1 MPMNSELDH
10 LVVMSPTLD
19 EGVRWCEAT
28 LGVTPGP
35 GGSHPLMGTHN
46 RLLRIDGPGF
56 EHAYLE
62 IIAVDPMA
70 VPTREPGL
78 KRWFDL
84 DDPALIKRLAL
95 HGPQLCHWV
104 ARTPD
109 VEAAR
114 TALRPLGIERGP
126 VLSASRTTPAGLL
139 EWKITVRDDGH
150 RLFGGALP
158 TLIQWGAVHP
168 VGQMAPCAVRL
179 QALRLQHREA
189 ARLSQAL
196 SRLGLIN
203 GQAIAVEEGP
213 RQIEAWLETPVGRV
227 HLGDDSLE
235 QRPQ

>member
-1 MPMNSELDH
+1 MPMKAELDH
-10 LVVMSPTLD
+10 LVVIASTLD
-19 EGVRWCEAT
+19 DGVRWCEAT
-28 LGVTPGP
+28 FGITPGP

-56 EHAYLE
+56 EYAYLE

-70 VPTREPGL
+70 LPTRAPGL

-84 DDPALIKRLAL
+84 DDPALTKRLAQY
-95 HGPQLCHWV
+95 GPQLCHWV

-114 TALRPLGIERGP
+114 TALRLLRIERGP
-126 VLSASRTTPAGLL
+126 VLSASRMTPAGLL

-168 VGQMAPCAVRL
+168 VGQMAPSAVRL
-179 QALRLQHREA
+179 QALRLQHPQA
-189 ARLSQAL
+189 AQLSHAL
-196 SRLGLIN
+196 SRLGLLGDRSITV
-203 GQAIAVEEGP
+203 QEGP
-213 RQIEAWLETPVGRV
+213 AQMQACLETRAGLVC
-227 HLGDDSLE
+227 LGEVSIG
-235 QRPQ
+235 

>member
-1 MPMNSELDH
+1 MPMKAELDH
-10 LVVMSPTLD
+10 LVVIASTLD
-19 EGVRWCEAT
+19 DGVRWCEAT
-28 LGVTPGP
+28 LGITPGP

-56 EHAYLE
+56 EYAYLE

-70 VPTREPGL
+70 LPTRAPGL

-84 DDPALIKRLAL
+84 DDPALTKRLAQY
-95 HGPQLCHWV
+95 GPQLCHWV

-114 TALRPLGIERGP
+114 TALRLLRIERGP
-126 VLSASRTTPAGLL
+126 VLSASRMTPAGLL

-168 VGQMAPCAVRL
+168 VGQMAPSAVRL
-179 QALRLQHREA
+179 QALRLQHPQA
-189 ARLSQAL
+189 AQLSHAL
-196 SRLGLIN
+196 SRLGL
-203 GQAIAVEEGP
+203 
-213 RQIEAWLETPVGRV
+213 
-227 HLGDDSLE
+227 LGDRSLRCRKA
-235 QRPQ
+235 QRRCRLV